1 MKTTIELD
9 EKKLEN
15 VMRLKGF
22 KTRKAALD
30 YALSEGERR
39 AKIDALL
46 REPPSSDSGPWI
58 APDYDYKALRRR
70 ASERGSRKPK

>member
-1 MKTTIELD
+1 MKTTIDLD

-30 YALSEGERR
+30 YALAEGERR

-46 REPPSSDSGPWI
+46 REKWTARECRDLI
-58 APDYDYKALRRR
+58 APDYDYKKLRRR
-70 ASERGSRKPK
+70 SNPL